1 MYPSS
6 EISARYFSAAKKRLG
21 LVMSSNKLVAVQC
34 LFLAGIYHMYT
45 MNQFAAWKMFNAASV
60 SCEGYLHRK
69 ERAKAADVSSGTLSL
84 PSSEPTRHLE
94 QRIYWSCLKSELFVP
109 ISVKKKRHK
118 LTLTPPTKRVMCRTR
133 YLPFRPQ
140 RGRISTC
147 IPVPTARDLNLA
159 GFPII
164 KLVLRATSQRSRARR
179 SRHRI
184 ATRRSENMVLLPR

>member
-21 LVMSSNKLVAVQC
+21 LVISSNKLVAVQC

-69 ERAKAADVSSGTLSL
+69 ERAKAADASSGTLSL

-94 QRIYWSCLKSELFVP
+94 QRIYWSCLKSELCVP
-109 ISVKKKRHK
+109 VPAKRK
-118 LTLTPPTKRVMCRTR
+118 RPRLTLTSPHQASYVQNSISPIPASARSNIRMHS
-133 YLPFRPQ
+133 RPH
-140 RGRISTC
+140 
-147 IPVPTARDLNLA
+147 
-159 GFPII
+159 
-164 KLVLRATSQRSRARR
+164 RAR
-179 SRHRI
+179 S
-184 ATRRSENMVLLPR
+184 LPRRLSNHHPRSSSNPASPTRPKAAPPNHN

>member
-69 ERAKAADVSSGTLSL
+69 ERAKAVDASSGTLLSL

-94 QRIYWSCLKSELFVP
+94 QRIYWSCLKSEL
-109 ISVKKKRHK
+109 
-118 LTLTPPTKRVMCRTR
+118 
-133 YLPFRPQ
+133 
-140 RGRISTC
+140 
-147 IPVPTARDLNLA
+147 
-159 GFPII
+159 
-164 KLVLRATSQRSRARR
+164 
-179 SRHRI
+179 
-184 ATRRSENMVLLPR
+184 

>member
-69 ERAKAADVSSGTLSL
+69 ERAKAADASSGTLSL

-94 QRIYWSCLKSELFVP
+94 QRIYWSCLKSEL
-109 ISVKKKRHK
+109 
-118 LTLTPPTKRVMCRTR
+118 
-133 YLPFRPQ
+133 
-140 RGRISTC
+140 C
-147 IPVPTARDLNLA
+147 IPVPAKKIETKANPNPAHQANYVQNSISPIPASARWN
-159 GFPII
+159 IHM
-164 KLVLRATSQRSRARR
+164 RSHPHRAR
-179 SRHRI
+179 SQP
-184 ATRRSENMVLLPR
+184 RRLSNRRGHSSSNPAAPTSLKSAPPSHN

>member
-109 ISVKKKRHK
+109 VSVKKKEAQANPN
-118 LTLTPPTKRVMCRTR
+118 PPTDEASYVQNSISPIPASARSNIHMRSHPHHARSQPRRLSNHQTR
-133 YLPFRPQ
+133 SSSNPAALTRP
-140 RGRISTC
+140 
-147 IPVPTARDLNLA
+147 
-159 GFPII
+159 
-164 KLVLRATSQRSRARR
+164 K
-179 SRHRI
+179 I
-184 ATRRSENMVLLPR
+184 APPNHN

>member
-21 LVMSSNKLVAVQC
+21 LVISSNKLVAVQC

-94 QRIYWSCLKSELFVP
+94 QRIYWSCLKSELCASPV
-109 ISVKKKRHK
+109 SCQEKRK
-118 LTLTPPTKRVMCRTR
+118 EKRG
-133 YLPFRPQ
+133 P
-140 RGRISTC
+140 S
-147 IPVPTARDLNLA
+147 
-159 GFPII
+159 
-164 KLVLRATSQRSRARR
+164 
-179 SRHRI
+179 
-184 ATRRSENMVLLPR
+184 